1 MNEKLPLKKQI
12 DGLPAQHPR
21 RTAYNFARWR
31 EAMELSHAMLMAGL
45 RQKIGPEG
53 DLRSAYH
60 QWNAE
65 RRQRKLA
72 AYERAAERYFQRIKT
87 MNLEEEKHDA
97 TDSGD

>member
-1 MNEKLPLKKQI
+1 MNEKPPLKKQI
-12 DGLPAQHPR
+12 VGLPAQHPR
-21 RTAYNFARWR
+21 RIAYNFARWR

-72 AYERAAERYFQRIKT
+72 AYDRAAARYFQRIKS
-87 MNLEEEKHDA
+87 MNLDEGKHDA